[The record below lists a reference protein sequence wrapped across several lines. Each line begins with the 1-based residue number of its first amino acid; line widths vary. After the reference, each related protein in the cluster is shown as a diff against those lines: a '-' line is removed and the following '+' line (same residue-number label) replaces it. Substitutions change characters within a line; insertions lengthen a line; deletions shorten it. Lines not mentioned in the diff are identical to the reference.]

1 MKKIALFS
9 LFSLAFFVLAALIFF
24 QYQRQ
29 NEYISFINS
38 HQRISVNVN
47 KKQLDTFLNGYIPKN
62 SKVITDNKEAQLVN
76 IESVKHIQIIL
87 TDQIQDFLVIKH
99 GNNEKP
105 MSASNIEIAGETLII
120 TIYINED
127 YLEDDNGNWLLSSL
141 LTHTILFIRDVTKSQ
156 GNDLANLNN
165 FYRENIT
172 APEVRSA
179 LANQEFF
186 ELTRKN

>member
-1 MKKIALFS
+1 MFS